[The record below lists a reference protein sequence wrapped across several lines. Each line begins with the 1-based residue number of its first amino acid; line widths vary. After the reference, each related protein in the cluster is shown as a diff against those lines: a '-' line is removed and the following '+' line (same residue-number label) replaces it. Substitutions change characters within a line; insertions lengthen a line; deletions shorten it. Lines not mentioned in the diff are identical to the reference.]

1 MSKLLSANFARLVK
15 SRVFWTLEIFCMISG
30 AVMYG
35 LVIFNTGNLGKR
47 WLLWNANSY
56 FFFFITYIGAVLAV
70 FATLFIGTEYS
81 DGTIRNKISIGH
93 RRCDIYFS
101 NLIIVAATG
110 AIFCITHML
119 MAVLIGIPFV
129 GTAVLPEFSSILWR
143 LGCVGLIVLAYAAL
157 FTLFAMLDGN
167 KSRAAVISLILALVL
182 AASGMLVFGRLQE
195 PKLTSRMVMQADG
208 SFERQEN
215 IPNSRYVDGTA
226 RTVYEWI
233 DVTMP
238 SAQALH
244 ILQRDGEFDSRM
256 PFCGMG
262 LTVLLTAGGITCFR
276 RKDIR

>member
-15 SRVFWTLEIFCMISG
+15 SRVFWTLEIFCMIFG
-30 AVMYG
+30 AVIYS
-35 LVIFNTGNLGKR
+35 LAILNTSNLGKR
-47 WLLWNANSY
+47 WLLWNANFY
-56 FFFFITYIGAVLAV
+56 FFFFITSIGAVLTV

-93 RRCDIYFS
+93 RRCDIYLS
-101 NLIIVAATG
+101 NFIIVAAAG
-110 AIFCITHML
+110 AVFGITHML
-119 MAVLIGIPFV
+119 MAVLIGIPFL
-129 GTAVLPEFSSILWR
+129 GTAVLPEFSAALWR
-143 LGCVGLIVLAYAAL
+143 LGCVGLIILAYAAI
-157 FTLFAMLDGN
+157 FTLFAMLDSN
-167 KSRAAVISLILALVL
+167 KPRAAVISLILALVL
-182 AASGMLVFGRLQE
+182 AVSGMLVFGRLQE
-195 PKLTSRMVMQADG
+195 PELTSRMVMQADG

-215 IPNSRYVDGTA
+215 IPNNRYIDGTA
-226 RTVYEWI
+226 RTIYEWI

-244 ILQRDGEFDSRM
+244 ILKRDGEFDSRI